1 MDGVKPAVILLM
13 GPTACGKTDLAIRL
27 CADLPC
33 DLVSVDSAMVYRGMD
48 IGTAKP
54 SADTLSRCP
63 HRLVDICDPEETYS
77 AGRFVDDATREIE
90 SIIRRERVPL
100 LVGGTM
106 LYFRSLQMGMAS
118 LPKADP
124 AIRGTIDEQAGRVG
138 WPAMH
143 DQLRRLDPDAAAKI
157 RPNDRQ
163 RIQRALEVI
172 RISGRPIS
180 QLHAEGA
187 VPERPWEFVK
197 IGLWPPDRAQL
208 RARIDQRFRKMLA
221 TGLEQ
226 EVAALKRRPGLT
238 AEHSSMRAV
247 GYRQVW
253 AWLAGQ
259 YGREE
264 AISRAVTATAQL
276 AKRQLT
282 WLRREQGLRRF
293 DPTRADLTA
302 VVLDDIR
309 KTGLVGR
316 RLC

>member
-1 MDGVKPAVILLM
+1 MDAVRHPVILLM

-33 DLVSVDSAMVYRGMD
+33 DVVSVDSAMVYRGMD

-54 SADTLSRCP
+54 SAEILSSCP
-63 HRLVDICDPEETYS
+63 HRLVDICEPEDTYS

-90 SIIRRERVPL
+90 SIIQRDRVPL

-106 LYFRSLQMGMAS
+106 LYFHSLQQGMAS
-118 LPKADP
+118 LPGADP
-124 AIRGTIDEQAGRVG
+124 VIRCAIDEQAGRHG

-143 DQLRRLDPDAAAKI
+143 HELERLDPEAAARI

-180 QLHAEGA
+180 QLQAEGA
-187 VPERPWEFVK
+187 RQQRPWSFVK
-197 IGLWPPDRAQL
+197 VALWPSDRAEL
-208 RARIDQRFRKMLA
+208 RERVDQRFRAMMA
-221 TGLEQ
+221 SGLDR
-226 EVAALKRRPGLT
+226 EVEALMGRPELT
-238 AEHSSMRAV
+238 REHASMRAV

-253 AWLAGQ
+253 AWLAGD
-259 YGREE
+259 YNRDE
-264 AISRAVTATAQL
+264 AISRSVTATAQL

-282 WLRREQGLRRF
+282 WLRREECLPRF
-293 DPTRADLTA
+293 DPTRGDLTA
-302 VVLDDIR
+302 VVLEHIM
-309 KTGLVGR
+309 KTGFVSR